1 MAVVP
6 DYQINGVSLPCP
18 SDAKWNIPGVK
29 GIRGDGL
36 SLYDPYYTFDFTWD
50 YLDPDDYN
58 TLFTTWQ
65 GTYNSGTA
73 ACKLP
78 QYGFG
83 TYQFQFYSGVLVD
96 MPIPQAPYNFE
107 HYANVRMSIRK
118 INIG

>member
-50 YLDPDDYN
+50 YLNPDDYN